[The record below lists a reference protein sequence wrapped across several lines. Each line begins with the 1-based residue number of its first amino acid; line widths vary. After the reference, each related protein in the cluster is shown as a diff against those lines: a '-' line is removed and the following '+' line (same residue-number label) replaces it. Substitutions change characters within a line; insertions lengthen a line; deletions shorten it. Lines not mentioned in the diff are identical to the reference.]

1 MASLD
6 LSLDYDSA
14 KKKIQASKT
23 YTDLKQ
29 QYDDVV
35 NKKGDSFEEAKQ
47 DVTEQLDKIKEQ
59 TKRFQREIKNQF
71 EQLLDISNVTGGK
84 GSNSIRYIKRLLL
97 QTLRNIEPKIL
108 EILMEESLNAVGC
121 DQQQTFT
128 PQILYIKVKSTDIIN
143 LLKKDPTSDDGK
155 VLYEKYPVNVQQYPF
170 AMNKELYQ
178 RIQSSNSYLID
189 NGQYYLGASTQPLF
203 DIEYVEFDNLGQTGP
218 WFKVTLLNRANNINK
233 VGSFMVDY
241 YKSIKVVDFTNIMA
255 YIMESLSGAISISG
269 NVGIVQAEDTNKFL
283 LVIQRILG
291 LCFDNKSEIDV
302 SGISKLAELD
312 GVDNS
317 FFEFTDID
325 LRKIEQKITNI
336 KNGVVEFEDCG
347 NVKLPV
353 NYQDILDALDNLNYV
368 EDKDLV
374 AAADSLTDTLT
385 NNPEWAGFAIEGNIQ
400 AAVDLNFVKLIV
412 QGLISALLSP
422 KILLPIM
429 IMLKSLGQTFVDAL
443 ETLVQFMKEF
453 KTFVINIVSK
463 VGAIFVEELFNIIK
477 KDIKNLLQ
485 SIIIDIA
492 KEKLDKKLTMILK
505 LIQLLLLIAQF
516 ISDWR
521 KCKSVIDEILWL
533 LKIATTGW
541 GGEIPL
547 PLLFAS
553 QLLDGYSESRAF
565 IGAIE
570 ELQKLGIPTG
580 PLPDGSPN
588 LDVLKMLGQMKSMA
602 KEEAENGKVQVAV
615 GALSITP
622 AGLTVPASAFG
633 KKM

>member
-14 KKKIQASKT
+14 KKKIQASKS
-23 YTDLKQ
+23 YTELKQ
-29 QYDDVV
+29 QYDDVT
-35 NKKGDSFEEAKQ
+35 KKAGESFDEPKEN
-47 DVTEQLDKIKEQ
+47 VSESLDKVKEQ
-59 TKRFQREIKNQF
+59 TKRFQREIKTQF
-71 EQLLDISNVTGGK
+71 EQLLDINNVTGGK
-84 GSNSIRYIKRLLL
+84 GSNSIRYVKRLLL
-97 QTLRNIEPKIL
+97 KTIKNIEPRIAEL
-108 EILMEESLNAVGC
+108 LMEESLNAVGC

-128 PQILYIKVKSTDIIN
+128 PQTLYIKVKSTDIIN
-143 LLKKDPTSDDGK
+143 LLKKDPTADDGK

-178 RIQSSNSYLID
+178 RIQSNNSYLVD

-203 DIEYVEFDNLGQTGP
+203 DIQYVEFDNLGQTGP

-241 YKSIKVVDFTNIMA
+241 YKTIKVVDFTNIMA
-255 YIMESLSGAISISG
+255 YIMESLTGAISISS

-283 LVIQRILG
+283 AVIQRILG

-302 SGISKLAELD
+302 SGIAKLAELD

-336 KNGVVEFEDCG
+336 KNGVVEYEDCG

-353 NYQDILDALDNLNYV
+353 NYQDILDSLNQLNFV
-368 EDKDLV
+368 EDVDLV
-374 AAADSLTDTLT
+374 DAADQLTQTLT
-385 NNPEWAGFAIEGNIQ
+385 NNPEWNGIAIEGNIQ

-412 QGLISALLSP
+412 QGILSALLSP

-429 IMLKSLGQTFVDAL
+429 IMLKSLGQTFMDQI

-453 KTFVINIVSK
+453 KTFVINLTSK
-463 VGAIFVEELFNIIK
+463 IGAIFVEELFNLIK

-485 SIIIDIA
+485 VIILDIA

-505 LIQLLLLIAQF
+505 LIQLLLLIAEF

-588 LDVLKMLGQMKSMA
+588 LDVLKMFGQMKAMA
-602 KEEAENGKVQVAV
+602 KEESENGKTQIAIPPL
-615 GALSITP
+615 AITP
-622 AGLTVPASAFG
+622 AGLTVPASGFG
-633 KKM
+633 KKL

>member
-14 KKKIQASKT
+14 KKKIQASKS
-23 YTDLKQ
+23 YTELKQ
-29 QYDDVV
+29 QYDDVT
-35 NKKGDSFEEAKQ
+35 KKAGESFDEPKEN
-47 DVTEQLDKIKEQ
+47 VSESLDKVKEQ
-59 TKRFQREIKNQF
+59 TKRFQREIKTQF
-71 EQLLDISNVTGGK
+71 EQLLDINNVTGGK
-84 GSNSIRYIKRLLL
+84 GSNSIRYVKRLLL
-97 QTLRNIEPKIL
+97 KTIKNIEPRIAEL
-108 EILMEESLNAVGC
+108 LMEESLNAVGC

-128 PQILYIKVKSTDIIN
+128 PQTLYIKVKSTDIIN
-143 LLKKDPTSDDGK
+143 LLKKDPTADDGK

-178 RIQSSNSYLID
+178 RIQSNNSYLVD

-203 DIEYVEFDNLGQTGP
+203 DIQYVEFDNLGQTGP

-241 YKSIKVVDFTNIMA
+241 YKTIKVVDFTNIMA
-255 YIMESLSGAISISG
+255 YIMESLTGAISISA

-283 LVIQRILG
+283 AVIQRILG

-302 SGISKLAELD
+302 SGIAKLAELD

-336 KNGVVEFEDCG
+336 KNGVVEYEDCG

-353 NYQDILDALDNLNYV
+353 NYQDILDSLNQLNFV
-368 EDKDLV
+368 EDVDLV
-374 AAADSLTDTLT
+374 DAADQLTQTLT
-385 NNPEWAGFAIEGNIQ
+385 NNPEWNGIAIEGNIQ

-412 QGLISALLSP
+412 QGILSALLSP

-429 IMLKSLGQTFVDAL
+429 IMLKSLGQTFMDQI

-453 KTFVINIVSK
+453 KTFVINLTSK
-463 VGAIFVEELFNIIK
+463 IGAIFVEELFNLIK

-485 SIIIDIA
+485 VIILDIA

-505 LIQLLLLIAQF
+505 LIQLLLLIAEF

-588 LDVLKMLGQMKSMA
+588 LDVLKMFGQMKAMA
-602 KEEAENGKVQVAV
+602 KEESENGKTQIAIPPL
-615 GALSITP
+615 AITP
-622 AGLTVPASAFG
+622 AGLTVPASGFG
-633 KKM
+633 KKL

>member
-14 KKKIQASKT
+14 KKKIQASKS
-23 YTDLKQ
+23 YTELKQ
-29 QYDDVV
+29 QYDDVTK
-35 NKKGDSFEEAKQ
+35 NAGESFDEAKEN
-47 DVTEQLDKIKEQ
+47 VSESLDKVKEQ
-59 TKRFQREIKNQF
+59 TKRFQREIKTQF
-71 EQLLDISNVTGGK
+71 EQLLDINNVTGGK
-84 GSNSIRYIKRLLL
+84 GSNSIRYVKRLLL
-97 QTLRNIEPKIL
+97 KTIKNIEPRIAEL
-108 EILMEESLNAVGC
+108 LMEESLNAVGC

-128 PQILYIKVKSTDIIN
+128 PQTLYIKVKSTDIIN
-143 LLKKDPTSDDGK
+143 LLKKDPTADDGK

-178 RIQSSNSYLID
+178 RIQSNNSYLVD

-203 DIEYVEFDNLGQTGP
+203 DIQYVEFDNLGQTGP

-241 YKSIKVVDFTNIMA
+241 YKTIKVVDFTNIMA
-255 YIMESLSGAISISG
+255 YIMESLTGAISISA

-283 LVIQRILG
+283 AVIQRILG

-302 SGISKLAELD
+302 SGIAKLAELD

-336 KNGVVEFEDCG
+336 KNGVVEYEDCG

-353 NYQDILDALDNLNYV
+353 NYQDILDSLNQLNFV
-368 EDKDLV
+368 EDVDLV
-374 AAADSLTDTLT
+374 DAADQLTQTLT
-385 NNPEWAGFAIEGNIQ
+385 NNPEWNGIAIEGNIQ

-412 QGLISALLSP
+412 QGILSALLSP

-429 IMLKSLGQTFVDAL
+429 IMLKSLGQTFMDQI

-453 KTFVINIVSK
+453 KTFVINLTSK
-463 VGAIFVEELFNIIK
+463 IGAIFVEELFNLIK

-485 SIIIDIA
+485 VIILDIA

-505 LIQLLLLIAQF
+505 LIQLLLLIAEF

-588 LDVLKMLGQMKSMA
+588 LDVLKMFGQMKAMA
-602 KEEAENGKVQVAV
+602 KEESENGKTQIAIPPL
-615 GALSITP
+615 AITP
-622 AGLTVPASAFG
+622 AGLTVPSSGFG
-633 KKM
+633 KKL

>member
-1 MASLD
+1 
-6 LSLDYDSA
+6 
-14 KKKIQASKT
+14 
-23 YTDLKQ
+23 
-29 QYDDVV
+29 
-35 NKKGDSFEEAKQ
+35 
-47 DVTEQLDKIKEQ
+47 
-59 TKRFQREIKNQF
+59 
-71 EQLLDISNVTGGK
+71 
-84 GSNSIRYIKRLLL
+84 
-97 QTLRNIEPKIL
+97 
-108 EILMEESLNAVGC
+108 MEESLNAVGC

-128 PQILYIKVKSTDIIN
+128 PQILYINVKSTDIIN

-368 EDKDLV
+368 EDRDLV

-485 SIIIDIA
+485 
-492 KEKLDKKLTMILK
+492 
-505 LIQLLLLIAQF
+505 
-516 ISDWR
+516 
-521 KCKSVIDEILWL
+521 
-533 LKIATTGW
+533 
-541 GGEIPL
+541 
-547 PLLFAS
+547 
-553 QLLDGYSESRAF
+553 
-565 IGAIE
+565 
-570 ELQKLGIPTG
+570 
-580 PLPDGSPN
+580 
-588 LDVLKMLGQMKSMA
+588 
-602 KEEAENGKVQVAV
+602 
-615 GALSITP
+615 
-622 AGLTVPASAFG
+622 
-633 KKM
+633 